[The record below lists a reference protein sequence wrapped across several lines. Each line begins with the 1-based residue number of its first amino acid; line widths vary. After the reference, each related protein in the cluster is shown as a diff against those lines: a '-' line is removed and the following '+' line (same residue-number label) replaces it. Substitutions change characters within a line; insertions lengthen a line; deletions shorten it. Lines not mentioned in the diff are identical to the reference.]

1 MRKLIKILISM
12 LLSCAGAQAQ
22 DEFAKVRCEADIA
35 KALTGQ
41 RESNEPVVATEA
53 RHKDLGLKDLGADI
67 ISDHVNTISWLICG
81 KEFMVLD
88 KRSVVGDIIEFPPHS
103 KTSPAFGGFC
113 QIKGRETKDV
123 IIAVLDGASAKG
135 ELLPAKAAW
144 RIDEKAAKFVKMDTS
159 DLLCPRSGIYAAD
172 GGT

>member
-1 MRKLIKILISM
+1 MRKLIKILIPM

-67 ISDHVNTISWLICG
+67 ISDHVNTIS
-81 KEFMVLD
+81 
-88 KRSVVGDIIEFPPHS
+88 S
-103 KTSPAFGGFC
+103 
-113 QIKGRETKDV
+113 
-123 IIAVLDGASAKG
+123 
-135 ELLPAKAAW
+135 KAAW